1 MQELPSLLLAYGI
14 SLKQVGNEFSCLCFA
29 HDDHKPSMSVYK
41 NGDNKWTCHCFSCG
55 HHSDVIAAYCY
66 LNDMDTKNPQH
77 FLQAKSA
84 LEGGDIYTGKP
95 FAIIENGITKLTPRP
110 ERTMLI
116 PTADTKPP
124 KMNWLKGKD
133 GREWGEPDEVF
144 IFRQPDG
151 THWMYEARW
160 NIANTET
167 GEIKKEPRVFSYGR
181 RGSKPPNWECA
192 HHLAPRPLFGLDVLA
207 KLPKAQ
213 VVVCEGARKAQAAQT
228 LIPMLACVGWAGGAK
243 AWSRTDWS
251 PIENRSVILWPD
263 ADEPERT
270 CMAEIAQQLIAQG
283 CTCFIL
289 NTDDKPDA
297 WDAVDAIKEG
307 WDTQRTLAWAK
318 ANKGDAV
325 KAVKAEEKKTSEEII
340 EHEPL
345 LLDNHSEGGSFDQPT
360 FTGNFDNEYLS
371 DDIPA
376 HIIESQ
382 SRHVDYGDT
391 IFAKDPVDLFDDFVV
406 PALQRDM
413 LPEVI
418 SNHIFDLAD
427 VINTDPAFGAIT
439 ALTTIGGLL
448 DDRIKIHLN
457 EGYNESARLWTL
469 CIGEPSTKKSP
480 IMDAVRN
487 PTSEIISK
495 VAADDAKVAQR
506 QKVIDARYEAKL
518 KEYTKACIDSDN
530 HTVLEPTPPDRLE
543 RRRIKCDN
551 TTREALEEM
560 LRDMPS
566 GIHLHADELSG
577 WIGSMDAYKQAG
589 VKSDRPMWLRAFN
602 GGHMHI
608 ARVGRGEFD
617 IENWS
622 VSISGG
628 IQPSKLASMAGQL
641 DDDGLLQRFLI
652 VCSTRDGDQGLT
664 RPIRRDY
671 YEKYAAVFDAV
682 SNMKHGNGYV
692 HLTPEAAS
700 IRNDSVKQI
709 YDIIK
714 SGMIGRAFCTA
725 LGKWEGVSA
734 RLILIYHA
742 IECATQGVHPA
753 SAHVQADTARMAMHY
768 MMHHLLP
775 HMVSFYEDGLGQS
788 DISDATRI
796 LAGRI
801 LAEGINEITLR
812 WLGRNSPSRWRSL
825 SDDKQRQ
832 VLSRLVEYGWLEPVG
847 YLEGMSKKY
856 KRYLVNPIV
865 HDKFTHL
872 HEKEKDKLSRARDM
886 AAKIRRGEMLRHNEK
901 IYD

>member
-1 MQELPSLLLAYGI
+1 MLELPSLLLSYGI
-14 SLKQVGNEFSCLCFA
+14 KLKQVGNEYSCLCFA
-29 HDDHKPSMSVYK
+29 HDDHDPSMSIYI
-41 NGDNKWTCHCFSCG
+41 NGTGKHTCHCFSCG
-55 HHSDVIAAYCY
+55 FHGDVIAAYCY
-66 LNDMDTKNPQH
+66 LNDMDTKNPEH
-77 FLQAKSA
+77 FLKAKSA

-95 FAIIENGITKLTPRP
+95 FATIENANTKLKPHP

-124 KMNWLKGKD
+124 KMGWLQGKD
-133 GREWGEPDEVF
+133 GASWGEPAEVF
-144 IFRQPDG
+144 VFRQPDG

-160 NIANTET
+160 NITNTET
-167 GEIKKEPRVFSYGR
+167 GKIKKEPRVFSYGR

-192 HHLAPRPLFGLDVLA
+192 HHPSPRPLFGLDVLA

-228 LIPMLACVGWAGGAK
+228 LIPMLACVGWAGGAQS
-243 AWSRTDWS
+243 WSRTDWS
-251 PIENRSVILWPD
+251 AIKDKSVILWPD
-263 ADEPERT
+263 ADEPGRI

-283 CTCFIL
+283 CTCYIL
-289 NTDDKPDA
+289 DTSDKPDA
-297 WDAVDAIKEG
+297 WDAVDAINEG
-307 WDTQRTLAWAK
+307 WDTKRTLDWAR

-325 KAVKAEEKKTSEEII
+325 KAEEKKTPEEIV
-340 EHEPL
+340 ETGSYDQPPL
-345 LLDNHSEGGSFDQPT
+345 PDDLDNSELPDVQ
-360 FTGNFDNEYLS
+360 D
-371 DDIPA
+371 
-376 HIIESQ
+376 HIVEAQ
-382 SRHVDYGDT
+382 SHPVDYGDT
-391 IFAKDPVDLFDDFVV
+391 VFAKDPVDLFDEFVV
-406 PALQRDM
+406 QPLQRDM

-418 SNHIFDLAD
+418 SNHIFDLAE

-480 IMDAVRN
+480 IMDAVQR
-487 PTSEIISK
+487 PTSEIIRK

-530 HTVLEPTPPDRLE
+530 HTVPEPTPPNRLE

-628 IQPSKLASMAGQL
+628 IQPSKLSSMAGQL

-652 VCSTRDGDQGLT
+652 VCSTRNGDQGLT
-664 RPIRRDY
+664 RPIRQDY

-682 SNMKHGNGYV
+682 SNMKHGAGYV

-742 IECATQGVHPA
+742 IECAMQGVHPA

-788 DISDATRI
+788 DISDVTRI

-801 LAEGINEITLR
+801 LAEGITEITLR

-872 HEKEKDKLSRARDM
+872 HEKEKNNLSRARDM

-901 IYD
+901 IY